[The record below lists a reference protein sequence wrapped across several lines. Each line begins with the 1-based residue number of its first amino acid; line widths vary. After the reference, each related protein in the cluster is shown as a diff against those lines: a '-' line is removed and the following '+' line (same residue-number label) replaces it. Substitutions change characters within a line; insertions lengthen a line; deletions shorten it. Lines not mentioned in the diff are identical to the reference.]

1 MDKKRKELI
10 ISAIGLILLMLS
22 AVFCYR
28 TVRDAIVN
36 NEKESVQNIAEVSS
50 HSLRATLQGKSNLVY
65 AALSG
70 DMASEESIEASLL
83 KIGEKGKYISLDQ
96 IEYLKKWEA
105 DSCEKAGKNPG
116 QVIAGPIQKTN
127 QGGYVLY
134 LTKAVYMNRSIA
146 GYVQIELNLDEI
158 YEEEQDL
165 SNLSIGSHGYC
176 IVKDTDGTTIMADAK
191 NEKEEIAFSSKDI
204 SGCEVVWSYEVEGGS
219 PKKTQKLLAYNTVD
233 FNGVQFVLC
242 VVEDYRD
249 ITAPIMRIAFYL
261 SLFGV
266 LILVWIGI
274 FGYRILQQQKEEEKL
289 KMELVHEKELN
300 EANEA
305 MKNQE
310 NLMQKYNHS
319 KTMTFLTGAL
329 AHEFNNLMTPIVLYS
344 ELLSDNDTVMQEM
357 PEEVYELNASAKR
370 CEELARQLLDYSRQG
385 RAERVLSEYNATFA
399 VESSISIVSRLFP
412 ENIKFETSVCST
424 PYYIKG
430 QLGALNQIILN
441 LVTNAI
447 HAIGDKKGRVKLQF
461 GLSVDDDQMVR
472 LVIED
477 NGCGIPKELRKH
489 VFDPFFTTK
498 KVGEGNGIGLTVV
511 KRMVE
516 EHGGWMQVQSEE
528 GKGTTFIM
536 NFPRVEKSQG
546 NE

>member
-1 MDKKRKELI
+1 MNKKRKELI
-10 ISAIGLILLMLS
+10 ISVTGVLLLLLS
-22 AVFCYR
+22 AVFCYQ
-28 TVRDAIVN
+28 TVRDAIIN
-36 NEKESVQNIAEVSS
+36 NEKESIQNIAEVSS
-50 HSLRATLQGKSNLVY
+50 HSLKATLQGKSNLVY

-83 KIGEKGKYISLDQ
+83 KIGEKGKYIRLDQ
-96 IEYLKKWEA
+96 VSQLQDWES
-105 DSCEKAGKNPG
+105 DSCEGAGKNPG
-116 QVIAGPIQKTN
+116 HVIAGPIRKTYS
-127 QGGYVLY
+127 GGYVLY

-158 YEEEQDL
+158 YEGEQDL
-165 SNLSIGSHGYC
+165 SNLNVGYC
-176 IVKDTDGTTIMADAK
+176 IVKDIDGTTVMVDER
-191 NEKEEIAFSSKDI
+191 NEKEEISFSSKDV

-219 PKKTQKLLAYNTVD
+219 PKKTQKLVAYNTVD

-249 ITAPIMRIAFYL
+249 ITAPIVKIALYL

-266 LILVWIGI
+266 LILIWVGF
-274 FGYRILQQQKEEEKL
+274 FGYRILKQQKEEEKL
-289 KMELVHEKELN
+289 KIALAHEKELN

-310 NLMQKYNHS
+310 SLMQKYNHS

-344 ELLSDNDTVMQEM
+344 ELLSDNDTVVQEM
-357 PEEVYELNASAKR
+357 PEEVYELNMSAKR
-370 CEELARQLLDYSRQG
+370 CEELAKQLLDYSRQG

-399 VESSISIVSRLFP
+399 VESSISIVSRLIP
-412 ENIKFETSVCST
+412 EKIKFETSVCST
-424 PYYIKG
+424 SYYIKG
-430 QLGALNQIILN
+430 QVGALNQIILN

-447 HAIGDKKGRVKLQF
+447 HAIGDKKGRIKLQF

-472 LVIED
+472 LVVED
-477 NGCGIPKELRKH
+477 NGCGIPKDLRKH
-489 VFDPFFTTK
+489 VFEPFFTTK
-498 KVGEGNGIGLTVV
+498 KDGKGTGIGLTVV

-516 EHGGWMQVQSEE
+516 EHGGWIQVQSEE

-536 NFPRVEKSQG
+536 NLPRVDDFE
-546 NE
+546 

>member
-1 MDKKRKELI
+1 MNHKKKELMISI
-10 ISAIGLILLMLS
+10 IGTGLLLIS
-22 AVFCYR
+22 AVFCYQ

-36 NEKESVQNIAEVSS
+36 NEKESIQNIAEVSS
-50 HSLRATLQGKSNLVY
+50 HSLKATLQAKSNLVY

-70 DMASEESIEASLL
+70 DMTSEASIEGSML
-83 KIGEKGKYISLDQ
+83 KIGEKGKYIRLEQMDTL
-96 IEYLKKWEA
+96 EDWEA
-105 DSCEKAGKNPG
+105 DSCTEAGKKPG
-116 QVIAGPIQKTN
+116 QVIAGPIRKMN
-127 QGGYVLY
+127 SGGYVLY
-134 LTKAVYMNRSIA
+134 LTKAVYMERSIA
-146 GYVQIELNLDEI
+146 GYVQVELNLNEI

-165 SNLSIGSHGYC
+165 SNLDVGNHGYC
-176 IVKDTDGTTIMADAK
+176 IVKDADGMTIMADAK
-191 NEKEEIAFSSKDI
+191 RKDEVIKLSDSEE
-204 SGCEVVWSYEVEGGS
+204 SGCEVVRSYEVEGGTTQ
-219 PKKTQKLLAYNTVD
+219 KTQKLLAYNTID
-233 FNGVQFVLC
+233 FNGVQLVLC
-242 VVEDYRD
+242 VIEDYGD
-249 ITAPIMRIAFYL
+249 IIAPITKIAFYL
-261 SLFGV
+261 SVFGV
-266 LILVWIGI
+266 LILIWLGF
-274 FGYRILQQQKEEEKL
+274 FGYRMMQQQKEEEKL
-289 KMELVHEKELN
+289 KLELAHEKELN

-305 MKNQE
+305 IKNQE

-344 ELLSDNDTVMQEM
+344 ELLSDNDTVVQEM

-430 QLGALNQIILN
+430 QVGALNQIILN

-447 HAIGDKKGRVKLQF
+447 HAIGEKKGRVKLQF
-461 GLSVDDDQMVR
+461 GLSVDDDHMVR

-477 NGCGIPKELRKH
+477 NGCGIPKEIRKH
-489 VFDPFFTTK
+489 VFEPFFTTK
-498 KVGEGNGIGLTVV
+498 KAGEGTGIGLTVV

-516 EHGGWMQVQSEE
+516 EHGGWIQVQSEE

-536 NFPRVEKSQG
+536 NFPRVEKC
-546 NE
+546 N